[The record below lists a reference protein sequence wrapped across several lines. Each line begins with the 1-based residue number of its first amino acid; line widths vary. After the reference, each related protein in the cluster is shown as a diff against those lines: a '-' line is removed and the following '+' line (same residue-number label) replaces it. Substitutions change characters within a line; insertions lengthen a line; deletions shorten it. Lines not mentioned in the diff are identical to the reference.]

1 MSIFSII
8 LISVYIGLS
17 LLPIIYNHIMT
28 RGSVVKENDVKNVF
42 NKPSKK
48 NTPSF
53 LGNSRSLIVFL
64 NNLNEDQINYILNQL
79 KNFGTIKDQFHKGKQ
94 D

>member
-1 MSIFSII
+1 MSIFSIV

-28 RGSVVKENDVKNVF
+28 RGSIVKEYDAKNVF
-42 NKPSKK
+42 NKPSKN

-64 NNLNEDQINYILNQL
+64 NNLSDDQINYILNQL
-79 KNFGTIKDQFHKGKQ
+79 KNFGSIKDQFHKGEQ

>member
-1 MSIFSII
+1 MSIFSIV

-28 RGSVVKENDVKNVF
+28 RGSVAKEYDAKSVL
-42 NKPSKK
+42 NKPSKN

-53 LGNSRSLIVFL
+53 LGNNRSLIVFL
-64 NNLNEDQINYILNQL
+64 NNLSDDQINYILNQL
-79 KNFGTIKDQFHKGKQ
+79 KNFGSIKDQFHKGEQ